1 MYYCAENSTKKLVSL
16 EFKYRIM
23 STNRLIKSIAL
34 LIIIILASC
43 KSVDGLQSEAQ
54 LLRIPYTSTVDQSNR
69 NYFVYLP
76 KGYDKKQNKKWP
88 VLVFLHGNGERGNGQ
103 DELDYVL
110 IHGPLYEAWIQKR
123 DLPFVMVVPQLQM
136 FGQDTLGLGYI
147 DDRIKDWIPKR
158 LENGVPDRPKG
169 YIITQPMQGVIASDS
184 IPNRSFLK
192 GGWGNVEIDLMAM
205 IDKTLQDYHTDE
217 NRIYLTGISYGGF
230 GTWEIASKNPQRFA
244 AINPIV
250 GWGHPDLMESISK
263 YKIPVWNIAG
273 GRDNVVPVKY
283 FYEGMN
289 KLEALGHHN
298 IRFTVEE
305 DMGHDGTWKRIYA
318 GNDIYTWLLENHL

>member
-1 MYYCAENSTKKLVSL
+1 LYYCAENSTKKLVSL

-110 IHGPLYEAWIQKR
+110 IHGPLYEAWIQK
-123 DLPFVMVVPQLQM
+123 P
-136 FGQDTLGLGYI
+136 
-147 DDRIKDWIPKR
+147 
-158 LENGVPDRPKG
+158 ERPKG